1 MSDESE
7 ANRPAGPPRWRKV
20 AGLIAGLAGAALI
33 GRQLQA
39 TAPRDTRV
47 TVGLA
52 DYRGERDRA
61 ESVSVSFEQSG
72 EVIQRVE
79 QRFGRQS
86 EVPARWGRT
95 VNLVPGR
102 YRLRVEV
109 VSAQGVHT
117 REEDRDVGAD
127 GVDLRAPR

>member
-1 MSDESE
+1 MSDERE
-7 ANRPAGPPRWRKV
+7 ANGPAGPPRWRKL
-20 AGLIAGLAGAALI
+20 AGLIVGLGGAALI
-33 GRQLQA
+33 GRQLQGS
-39 TAPRDTRV
+39 APRDTRV

-52 DYRGERDRA
+52 DYRDERDRA
-61 ESVSVSFEQSG
+61 ESVSVAFEQSG

-79 QRFGRQS
+79 QRFGRQG

-102 YRLRVEV
+102 YRVRVEV
-109 VSAQGVHT
+109 VSAQGLHT
-117 REEDRDVGAD
+117 REEDRDVSAE